1 MKLII
6 SGEVMEVEG
15 AKSLHDLLA
24 QIGIDTEK
32 NGIAVARNG
41 TVVPKKS
48 WRDEHVND
56 GDAIEIVRASQ
67 GG

>member
-1 MKLII
+1 MKLTI
-6 SGEVMEVEG
+6 SGETVEVKEV
-15 AKSLHDLLA
+15 KSLHDLLT

-41 TVVPKKS
+41 TVIPKKS

-56 GDAIEIVRASQ
+56 GDEIEIVRASQ